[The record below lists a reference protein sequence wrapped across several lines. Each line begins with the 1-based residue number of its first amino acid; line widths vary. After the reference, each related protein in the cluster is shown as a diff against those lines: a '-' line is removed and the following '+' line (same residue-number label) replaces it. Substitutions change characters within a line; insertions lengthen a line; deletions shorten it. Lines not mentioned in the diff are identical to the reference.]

1 MSNASNCYQW
11 WRKLFIEVVWP
22 SAWCEVNHFKEGV
35 PRAWWWKFLNRII
48 SKSCIFTHLLVRNGW
63 ACTYPAPGFLHLW
76 LLSSCEI
83 SSRSPW
89 FAKRVVTNFSD
100 VLTRNFCLHS
110 QRPHAF
116 FSDGCVTMLSVSQGC
131 KLSDFAVTLW
141 LRHNGTEIQRSQC
154 MLYDSDF
161 QQVFRGKLVFR
172 ERSSGVPQ
180 EIW

>member
-1 MSNASNCYQW
+1 MSNASDCYQW

-22 SAWCEVNHFKEGV
+22 SAWCEVNHFKVGV
-35 PRAWWWKFLNRII
+35 PRAWKWKFLNRII
-48 SKSCIFTHLLVRNGW
+48 SKSCIFAHLLVRNGW

-100 VLTRNFCLHS
+100 VLTRSFCLHS

-116 FSDGCVTMLSVSQGC
+116 FLMATSQCFQLARVANFPTSLSLCGCVTMGRKSSV
-131 KLSDFAVTLW
+131 
-141 LRHNGTEIQRSQC
+141 RSAC
-154 MLYDSDF
+154 CTTVIFNRCSA
-161 QQVFRGKLVFR
+161 
-172 ERSSGVPQ
+172 EN
-180 EIW
+180 